1 MMTDPTNDMLE
12 DLFAQARAVAPH
24 PSDAL
29 VARVLAD
36 AGNAALSEPTPKA
49 APQLGFLA
57 RFMDMI
63 GGWPAIGS
71 LAAATVAGVW
81 VGVAPPVS
89 VEDFTAS
96 TFGDPV
102 TIGIFADDLDFE
114 IGLLTDG

>member
-1 MMTDPTNDMLE
+1 MMTDPNNDMLD
-12 DLFAQARAVAPH
+12 DLFAQARAVAPQ

-36 AGNAALSEPTPKA
+36 AGNVARAEPVPNA
-49 APQLGFLA
+49 DPQIGIFA
-57 RFMDMI
+57 RFMELI
-63 GGWPAIGS
+63 GGWPAVGS
-71 LAAATVAGVW
+71 LAAATVAGIW

-96 TFGDPV
+96 TFGEPV